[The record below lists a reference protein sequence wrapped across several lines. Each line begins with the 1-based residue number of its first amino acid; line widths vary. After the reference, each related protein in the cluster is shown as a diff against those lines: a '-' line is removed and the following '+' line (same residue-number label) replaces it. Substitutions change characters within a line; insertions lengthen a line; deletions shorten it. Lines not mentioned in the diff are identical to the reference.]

1 MEVEGLFSYY
11 GSEADTKHWV
21 MYWSP
26 GRAVSAPG
34 ALHAVHAASDRTRPP
49 AGAVSTCRRGTL
61 TRRHR
66 TGQASSLAGARE
78 QPQQQQQQQQRSIVL
93 VFERTRRRRRSDKR
107 PRHHS
112 PIPAHPQRHQSL
124 HVCPPTRL
132 ERIIRIISTSCAMP
146 EGSANNV
153 TWSCHYLGPFKAQ
166 RQTVE

>member
-1 MEVEGLFSYY
+1 MPSQRPAPCTLFTPRLIGPGLRLEPFR
-11 GSEADTKHWV
+11 
-21 MYWSP
+21 P
-26 GRAVSAPG
+26 
-34 ALHAVHAASDRTRPP
+34 AA
-49 AGAVSTCRRGTL
+49 RGTL

-78 QPQQQQQQQQRSIVL
+78 QPQQQQQQQQQRSIVL